1 MGAKIASTFYHK
13 GVVTKM
19 DTVILNNGVEMPMI
33 GIGTSMLDE
42 EACERTVREALEMGY
57 RFVDTAQ
64 SYRNEGAVGRAVRQS
79 GVKRKDVFIA
89 TKLTIANTTYEKAKE
104 SCKRSLD
111 RLGVSAI
118 DLLLLQYPYNDV
130 FGAWRALTE
139 LCEEGLVHAIG
150 VCNFAADRLA
160 DLVLHVKERPQVAQ
174 FERHPYYQRPQLME
188 YLRRQDIQPLARG
201 PFAGCKTD
209 LLQNP
214 TVCAIASAHG
224 KTPCQVLLR
233 WQTLRDV
240 AVIPTTAGSDELAE
254 NLASFDFELSA
265 DERAALDTL
274 ERDESALPA
283 NMMTPDWIEKLC
295 RG

>member
-42 EACERTVREALEMGY
+42 EACERTVREALELGY

-139 LCEEGLVHAIG
+139 LREEGLVHAIG

-174 FERHPYYQRPQLME
+174 FERHP
-188 YLRRQDIQPLARG
+188 
-201 PFAGCKTD
+201 
-209 LLQNP
+209 
-214 TVCAIASAHG
+214 
-224 KTPCQVLLR
+224 
-233 WQTLRDV
+233 
-240 AVIPTTAGSDELAE
+240 
-254 NLASFDFELSA
+254 
-265 DERAALDTL
+265 
-274 ERDESALPA
+274 
-283 NMMTPDWIEKLC
+283 
-295 RG
+295 

>member
-139 LCEEGLVHAIG
+139 LREEGLVHAIG
-150 VCNFAADRLA
+150 AVIS
-160 DLVLHVKERPQVAQ
+160 P
-174 FERHPYYQRPQLME
+174 
-188 YLRRQDIQPLARG
+188 
-201 PFAGCKTD
+201 
-209 LLQNP
+209 P
-214 TVCAIASAHG
+214 TVSLIWCSTSKNGRRSLSSSAIHIISGHSSWNICG
-224 KTPCQVLLR
+224 DRISSR
-233 WQTLRDV
+233 WR
-240 AVIPTTAGSDELAE
+240 AVRSP
-254 NLASFDFELSA
+254 
-265 DERAALDTL
+265 AA
-274 ERDESALPA
+274 RPIS
-283 NMMTPDWIEKLC
+283 
-295 RG
+295 

>member
-1 MGAKIASTFYHK
+1 MRKHASAPCAKRWRWAIVSSIQRRAIAT
-13 GVVTKM
+13 
-19 DTVILNNGVEMPMI
+19 
-33 GIGTSMLDE
+33 
-42 EACERTVREALEMGY
+42 
-57 RFVDTAQ
+57 
-64 SYRNEGAVGRAVRQS
+64 RAPSVAPCDRAAS
-79 GVKRKDVFIA
+79 NAKDVFIA

-139 LCEEGLVHAIG
+139 LREEGLVHAIG

-209 LLQNP
+209 LLKNP
-214 TVCAIASAHG
+214 TVCAIASAHS

-240 AVIPTTAGSDELAE
+240 AVIPTTAGSR
-254 NLASFDFELSA
+254 
-265 DERAALDTL
+265 RA
-274 ERDESALPA
+274 R
-283 NMMTPDWIEKLC
+283 
-295 RG
+295 

>member
-1 MGAKIASTFYHK
+1 
-13 GVVTKM
+13 M

-33 GIGTSMLDE
+33 GIGTSMMDE
-42 EACERTVREALEMGY
+42 ETCERTVREALEMGY

-79 GVKRKDVFIA
+79 GVKRKDIFIA
-89 TKLTIANTTYEKAKE
+89 TKLTIANTTYEKARE
-104 SCKRSLD
+104 SCMRSLD
-111 RLGVSAI
+111 RLGVNTI

-139 LCEEGLVHAIG
+139 LRDEGLVQAIG
-150 VCNFAADRLA
+150 VCNFLPDLLA

-174 FERHPYYQRPQLME
+174 FERHPYYQRPELME

-201 PFAGCKTD
+201 PFAGCRTD
-209 LLQNP
+209 LLQDP
-214 TVCAIASAHG
+214 ILCAIAEAHG

-240 AVIPTTAGSDELAE
+240 VVVPTMDKNTELVE
-254 NLASFDFELSA
+254 NLDSFDFDLTAE
-265 DERAALDTL
+265 ERAALDAL
-274 ERDESALPA
+274 ERDESALPPH
-283 NMMTPDWIEKLC
+283 MMTPDWIEKLC

>member
-1 MGAKIASTFYHK
+1 MKKQKRAAS
-13 GVVTKM
+13 
-19 DTVILNNGVEMPMI
+19 
-33 GIGTSMLDE
+33 
-42 EACERTVREALEMGY
+42 VRWTG
-57 RFVDTAQ
+57 
-64 SYRNEGAVGRAVRQS
+64 
-79 GVKRKDVFIA
+79 
-89 TKLTIANTTYEKAKE
+89 
-104 SCKRSLD
+104 
-111 RLGVSAI
+111 LGVSAI

-139 LCEEGLVHAIG
+139 LREEGLVHAIG

-209 LLQNP
+209 LLKNP

-224 KTPCQVLLR
+224 KNAVPGAPALAGH
-233 WQTLRDV
+233 LRDV

-265 DERAALDTL
+265 DECAALDAL

-283 NMMTPDWIEKLC
+283 I
-295 RG
+295 

>member
-1 MGAKIASTFYHK
+1 
-13 GVVTKM
+13 M

-33 GIGTSMLDE
+33 GIGTSMMDE
-42 EACERTVREALEMGY
+42 ETCERTVREALEMGY

-79 GVKRKDVFIA
+79 GVKRKDIFIA
-89 TKLTIANTTYEKAKE
+89 TKLTIANTTYEKARE
-104 SCKRSLD
+104 SCMRSLD
-111 RLGVSAI
+111 RLGVNTI

-139 LCEEGLVHAIG
+139 LRDEGLVQAIG

-174 FERHPYYQRPQLME
+174 FERHPYYQRPELME

-201 PFAGCKTD
+201 PFAGCRTD
-209 LLQNP
+209 LLQDP
-214 TVCAIASAHG
+214 ILCAIAEAHG

-240 AVIPTTAGSDELAE
+240 VVVPTMDKNTELVE
-254 NLASFDFELSA
+254 NLDSFDFDLTAE
-265 DERAALDTL
+265 ERAALDAL
-274 ERDESALPA
+274 ERDESALPPH
-283 NMMTPDWIEKLC
+283 MMTPDWIEKLC